1 MADELGTMRD
11 LLLHELSDL
20 YSAEQQLIEALP
32 KMAEAANS
40 PKLTKAIKDH
50 LVVTQAQL
58 KRLDECFSLLG
69 EKPKDHVCAAM
80 KGLITEGNKL
90 ITQTKT
96 TMSDPAVFDAALIAA
111 AQRVEHYE
119 IAGYGCAR
127 TFAGYIDVPRVKELL
142 QQTLNEEGET
152 DKALTQLAESDINI
166 RADQAG
172 GSSAGGQ

>member
-1 MADELGTMRD
+1 MADKLGTMKD
-11 LLLHELSDL
+11 LLLHELNDL

-32 KMAEAANS
+32 KLAEAAKS
-40 PKLTKAIKDH
+40 PKLAQAIQDH
-50 LVVTQAQL
+50 FTVTQAQL
-58 KRLDECFSLLG
+58 KRLDQCFEQLG
-69 EKPKDHVCAAM
+69 EQPEYHVCAAM

-111 AQRVEHYE
+111 CQRVEHYE

-127 TFAGYIDVPRVKELL
+127 TFAMHLGESNVQELL

-152 DKALTQLAESDINI
+152 DKALTQLAESDINLK
-166 RADQAG
+166 ADQAG
-172 GSSAGGQ
+172 AAGA